1 MADHMPARQ
10 DDGHPTVVRAVVRWM
25 AIGCMPDANRAV
37 NVCDINGQQNHQTR
51 ISIDHSARWRS
62 RLSHNHSY
70 EKFVN
75 P

>member
-1 MADHMPARQ
+1 MTDHTLARQ
-10 DDGHPTVVRAVVRWM
+10 DDGHPPVVRAGR
-25 AIGCMPDANRAV
+25 ALDDNRLHAGRERAV
-37 NVCDINGQQNHQTR
+37 NVCDINGQQNHQTG

>member
-1 MADHMPARQ
+1 MTAI
-10 DDGHPTVVRAVVRWM
+10 HPWYAPVVRWM
-25 AIGCMPDANRAV
+25 TIGCMPDANRVV
-37 NVCDINGQQNHQTR
+37 NVCDINGRQNHQTG